1 MMNDNG
7 QTHWAVAHPEA
18 IHLDRI
24 AADRARA
31 AALAMR
37 ARCIALVMAE
47 GRAAST
53 TNNAAWL
60 ARIAREMG
68 EL

>member
-1 MMNDNG
+1 MNKDA
-7 QTHWAVAHPEA
+7 WAIAHPDA
-18 IHLDRI
+18 IHLDHV
-24 AADRARA
+24 AADRARD

-37 ARCIALVMAE
+37 ARCIALVRAE

-53 TNNAAWL
+53 TANATWL

-68 EL
+68 ELKPLK